1 MKDAIGQNTSC
12 VLPDLVFPMKT
23 HRVVIPCKPA
33 ASTRGTLRQTFST
46 FSNTWAG
53 LMDQTYWDKQPRAQ
67 STNIKA
73 SGCAALRVHHR
84 MVAPRPPATAHP
96 RQNQYMWTLKMH
108 VPGIR
113 LQERGK
119 TCAAQDVRFCAL
131 LYVFFEVLL
140 SRSAPENHRTV

>member
-1 MKDAIGQNTSC
+1 MKDSIGQNTSC

-23 HRVVIPCKPA
+23 HRVFIPCKPA

-53 LMDQTYWDKQPRAQ
+53 LMGQTYWDKHPRDQ
-67 STNIKA
+67 SANIKS
-73 SGCAALRVHHR
+73 SGCAVLWTHHH
-84 MVAPRPPATAHP
+84 MAAPRPPATVHP

-108 VPGIR
+108 TPGIH

-119 TCAAQDVRFCAL
+119 TSATQDVRFCAL

-140 SRSAPENHRTV
+140 PRTAPENHRPV